1 MLKTIY
7 VNGYKSIKELE
18 VECSRLNLFI
28 GTNSSGKSSL
38 LQAILLVVQNLER
51 SYGLNGPLVSSGE
64 FRETRNYSLKNDT
77 IEIKLSNEEK
87 ERVDLT
93 ICEDGKAYIEPRE
106 DGKLARTL
114 NLVNRRVHFL
124 SCSRIGSRDVYN
136 KNLSV
141 SDMFGKNG
149 EYAIDFLSKYKDEP
163 LEKELICYHESYT
176 LSTQVNRWL
185 EYIIGA
191 RIQTEEIIGTDV
203 VKASYN
209 MVESFY
215 ARPKNVGSGVSYLI
229 SILIVCLGSHKGDM
243 IIIENPEIH
252 LHPLSQSRLCEFL
265 YFISKADRQV
275 FVETH
280 SDHLFD
286 AIRVGISQ
294 RTMEKEH
301 IAINFFRLG
310 SDGCTRKHVIDI
322 GKNGRIENP
331 MPNLFDQFEVDLNKM
346 LGL

>member
-7 VNGYKSIKELE
+7 AKGYKSIKELE
-18 VECSRLNLFI
+18 VECRRLNLFI

-64 FRETRNYSLKNDT
+64 FRETRNYALKNDT
-77 IEIKLSNEEK
+77 IEIKLSDDEEQI
-87 ERVDLT
+87 DLN
-93 ICEDGKAYIEPRE
+93 ICEDGKIYLVQRE
-106 DGKLARTL
+106 GGKLAQAL
-114 NLVNRRVHFL
+114 NLINRGVHYL
-124 SCSRIGSRDVYN
+124 SCNRIGSQDVYH

-163 LEKELICYHESYT
+163 LEKELIHYHESYT
-176 LSTQVNRWL
+176 LSAQVNGWL
-185 EYIIGA
+185 EYIVKA
-191 RIQTEEIIGTDV
+191 RIQTEEVIGTDV

-215 ARPKNVGSGVSYLI
+215 ARPKNIGSGVSYLI
-229 SILIVCLGSHKGDM
+229 SILIVCLGSKKGDI

-252 LHPLSQSRLCEFL
+252 LHPLSQSRICEFL
-265 YFISKADRQV
+265 YFISLSGRQV

-294 RTMEKEH
+294 GTMEKEH
-301 IAINFFRLG
+301 VAINFFRLG
-310 SDGCTRKHVIDI
+310 RDDCTRKHVIDI
-322 GKNGRIENP
+322 GKNGKIENP

>member
-7 VNGYKSIKELE
+7 VKGYKSIKELE

-51 SYGLNGPLVSSGE
+51 LYGLNGPLVSSGE
-64 FRETRNYSLKNDT
+64 FRETRNYALKNDT
-77 IEIKLSNEEK
+77 IEIKLFGDGEQVALN
-87 ERVDLT
+87 
-93 ICEDGKAYIEPRE
+93 ICEDGKNYLVPCEG
-106 DGKLARTL
+106 GKLTQTL
-114 NLVNRRVHFL
+114 INRSVHYL
-124 SCSRIGSRDVYN
+124 SCSRIGSQDVYN

-141 SDMFGKNG
+141 YDMFGKNG
-149 EYAIDFLSKYKDEP
+149 EYAIDFLSKHKDEP
-163 LEKELICYHESYT
+163 LEKELISYHESYT
-176 LSTQVNRWL
+176 LSAQVNRWL

-209 MVESFY
+209 MVENFY

-252 LHPLSQSRLCEFL
+252 LHPLSQSRICEFL
-265 YFISKADRQV
+265 YFISKSGRQV

>member
-1 MLKTIY
+1 MVKTIY
-7 VNGYKSIKELE
+7 VKGYKSIKELE

-51 SYGLNGPLVSSGE
+51 SYGLNGPLVSSGG
-64 FRETRNYSLKNDT
+64 FRETRNYALKNDT
-77 IEIKLSNEEK
+77 IEIKLSNDGEQ
-87 ERVDLT
+87 VDLD
-93 ICEDGKAYIEPRE
+93 ICEGGKISLVYRE
-106 DGKLARTL
+106 GGKLAQEL
-114 NLVNRRVHFL
+114 NLINGRVHYL
-124 SCSRIGSRDVYN
+124 SCSRIGSQDVYH

-149 EYAIDFLSKYKDEP
+149 EYAIDFLSEYKDEP
-163 LEKELICYHESYT
+163 LEKELIYYHESYT
-176 LSTQVNRWL
+176 FSAQVNRWL

-209 MVESFY
+209 MVENFY

-229 SILIVCLGSHKGDM
+229 SILIVCLGSRKGDM

-252 LHPLSQSRLCEFL
+252 LHPLSQSRICEFL
-265 YFISKADRQV
+265 YFVARSGRQI

-286 AIRVGISQ
+286 AIRVGFSQ
-294 RTMEKEH
+294 KTMEKEH
-301 IAINFFRLG
+301 VAINFFRLG
-310 SDGCTRKHVIDI
+310 SDSCTRNHVIDI

>member
-1 MLKTIY
+1 MLKTIN
-7 VNGYKSIKELE
+7 VKGYKSIKELE
-18 VECSRLNLFI
+18 VECSQLNLFI

-51 SYGLNGPLVSSGE
+51 FYGLNGPLVSSGE
-64 FRETRNYSLKNDT
+64 FRETRNYALKNNT
-77 IEIKLSNEEK
+77 IEIKLSDEE
-87 ERVDLT
+87 EQVALN
-93 ICEDGKAYIEPRE
+93 ICEDGKTYLVPRE
-106 DGKLARTL
+106 DGKLTQAL
-114 NLVNRRVHFL
+114 DNKRVHYL
-124 SCSRIGSRDVYN
+124 SCSRIGSQDVYN

-191 RIQTEEIIGTDV
+191 RVQTEEIIGTDV

-243 IIIENPEIH
+243 VIIENPEIH

-265 YFISKADRQV
+265 YFISKAGRQV

-294 RTMEKEH
+294 GTMEREH

-310 SDGCTRKHVIDI
+310 SDGCTRNHVIDI